1 MTKKTLFNSGWL
13 ITDKLITMIIGIFI
27 TAIIARYLGPENY
40 GEFNY
45 ALAFVSLFTAI
56 STLGLEVLTV
66 KSIVNKEENEGTILF
81 TSLLLRI
88 LGGIILIVFSTIAIK
103 IIEPTDFNLHIL
115 VLIMSFSML
124 IKSFEVIEY
133 WIQAYQLARVSSII
147 RILTT
152 IVTALLKLGLVFFKG
167 GLITFSLIYTIDAII
182 VSVALMISYFK
193 LRENKSIWNISISYA
208 RKMLQQ
214 SWYLILSGL
223 MITLYMR
230 LDQVMLGYM
239 MDTKDELGIYSAS
252 ARIAEM
258 WYFVPMAV
266 ITSFRPV
273 IMKKKNDEVGFLDSL
288 QRLYQIIAWM
298 GILFG
303 IFIILLS
310 KPIIL
315 ILYGT
320 DYLDAAKIL
329 SVSVWAGTFAMLGS
343 ARSIWLVCQGLQKFT
358 LAYTFGGLIVNV
370 ILNYLFIPIYGALG
384 AAVATLASQFFAN
397 IVVLLL
403 FKKTRLSSIMILKAF
418 SPKFN
423 FKK

>member
-152 IVTALLKLGLVFFKG
+152 IVTALLKLGLVF
-167 GLITFSLIYTIDAII
+167 
-182 VSVALMISYFK
+182 
-193 LRENKSIWNISISYA
+193 LR
-208 RKMLQQ
+208 
-214 SWYLILSGL
+214 
-223 MITLYMR
+223 
-230 LDQVMLGYM
+230 
-239 MDTKDELGIYSAS
+239 
-252 ARIAEM
+252 
-258 WYFVPMAV
+258 
-266 ITSFRPV
+266 
-273 IMKKKNDEVGFLDSL
+273 VG
-288 QRLYQIIAWM
+288 
-298 GILFG
+298 
-303 IFIILLS
+303 
-310 KPIIL
+310 
-315 ILYGT
+315 
-320 DYLDAAKIL
+320 
-329 SVSVWAGTFAMLGS
+329 
-343 ARSIWLVCQGLQKFT
+343 
-358 LAYTFGGLIVNV
+358 
-370 ILNYLFIPIYGALG
+370 
-384 AAVATLASQFFAN
+384 
-397 IVVLLL
+397 
-403 FKKTRLSSIMILKAF
+403 
-418 SPKFN
+418 
-423 FKK
+423 